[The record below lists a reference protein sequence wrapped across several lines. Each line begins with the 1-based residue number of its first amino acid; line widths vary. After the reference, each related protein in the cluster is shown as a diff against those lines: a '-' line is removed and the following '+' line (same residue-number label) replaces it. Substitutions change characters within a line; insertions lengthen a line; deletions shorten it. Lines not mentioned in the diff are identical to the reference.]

1 MHLLIHEGERV
12 AATVHDATDDV
23 EHNTFD
29 TWFSSCRSS
38 LDKVG
43 KAEHLDTANKANYHA
58 RR

>member
-1 MHLLIHEGERV
+1 VHLLIHEGER
-12 AATVHDATDDV
+12 AAVTVHDATDDV

-29 TWFSSCRSS
+29 TWFSSCSSS

-43 KAEHLDTANKANYHA
+43 KTEHLDTANKANYHA